1 MNLKDIDER
10 YLKGNDNMKL
20 IIEITD
26 ATWDTFNSLVS
37 FMTEKSIDAEV
48 TYLKNDEKIGT
59 LLKANSIKR

>member
-1 MNLKDIDER
+1 
-10 YLKGNDNMKL
+10 MKL
-20 IIEITD
+20 VIEITD

-48 TYLKNDEKIGT
+48 TYLKDDEKIGT

>member
-1 MNLKDIDER
+1 MQ
-10 YLKGNDNMKL
+10 L
-20 IIEITD
+20 IIEIAD
-26 ATWDTFNSLVS
+26 ATWDTFNALVS

>member
-10 YLKGNDNMKL
+10 YLNAVD
-20 IIEITD
+20 
-26 ATWDTFNSLVS
+26 SLVS

>member
-1 MNLKDIDER
+1 M
-10 YLKGNDNMKL
+10 KGNDNMKL